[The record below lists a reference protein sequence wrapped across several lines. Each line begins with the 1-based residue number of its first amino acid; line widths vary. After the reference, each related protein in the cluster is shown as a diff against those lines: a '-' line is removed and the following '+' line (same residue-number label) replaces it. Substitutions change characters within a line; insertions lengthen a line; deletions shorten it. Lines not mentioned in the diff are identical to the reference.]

1 MAALSRSSLVVSGN
15 VDSGSATEIIID
27 DLDPNTESTGTWKVS
42 SGENPWDG
50 RSLYNNNGNL
60 FRWLPTITTAGTY
73 DAFVWFTHHPNRSD
87 QVPYRVGDAV
97 GVLLETIV
105 DQSNA
110 TLAGKWHP
118 IGTVTLNAGT
128 DHYVEVSSEN
138 GQASADAVRL
148 VSTGAAPLSV
158 VTMSLSDGF
167 VGQMYS
173 ETLVASGG
181 EPPYMWSVS
190 VGVLPAGLTLN
201 TTTGEISG
209 IPTTVVSETFTV
221 EVVDDN
227 GDTADE
233 ELTINVSAVSTEI
246 IIDDLDPNTESTGT
260 WKVSSGE
267 NPWDGRSL
275 YNNNGN
281 LFRWLPTITTAGTY
295 DAFVWFTHHPNR
307 SDQVPYRVGDAVGV
321 LLETIV
327 DQSNATL
334 AGKWHPIG
342 TVTLNAG
349 TDHYVEVSS
358 ENGQASAD
366 AVRFVLQ

>member
-105 DQSNA
+105 DQS
-110 TLAGKWHP
+110 
-118 IGTVTLNAGT
+118 
-128 DHYVEVSSEN
+128 D
-138 GQASADAVRL
+138 
-148 VSTGAAPLSV
+148 
-158 VTMSLSDGF
+158 
-167 VGQMYS
+167 
-173 ETLVASGG
+173 
-181 EPPYMWSVS
+181 
-190 VGVLPAGLTLN
+190 
-201 TTTGEISG
+201 
-209 IPTTVVSETFTV
+209 
-221 EVVDDN
+221 
-227 GDTADE
+227 
-233 ELTINVSAVSTEI
+233 
-246 IIDDLDPNTESTGT
+246 
-260 WKVSSGE
+260 
-267 NPWDGRSL
+267 
-275 YNNNGN
+275 
-281 LFRWLPTITTAGTY
+281 
-295 DAFVWFTHHPNR
+295 
-307 SDQVPYRVGDAVGV
+307 
-321 LLETIV
+321 
-327 DQSNATL
+327 ATL